1 MQWIELTIKTA
12 PAAIDLVCDRLTVLG
27 FDSFIIDDQEQ
38 FHEFLEQNRQ
48 YWDYVDEDLEKQMQG
63 LSQIRL
69 YLEQNASVPET
80 VESLKS
86 QLAALRAQYPS
97 VDFGSLDVQLANVKD
112 EDWENNWK
120 RYYQPLPIGERLLV
134 VPEWLHPENPEN
146 RVEVLLDPGMI
157 FGTGAH
163 ASTQMCMRELERA
176 IQGGE
181 RVLDLGSGSGILSIT
196 AVLLG
201 AAHATG
207 VDIDPKAE
215 DIARENAAINQIF
228 SDRFT
233 AVTGDVIGDRAMMES
248 LRGHYDV
255 VLANIVAD
263 VIIPL
268 SRVVPEFLQED
279 SVFICS
285 GILNTR
291 LAEVLAA
298 LEQNG
303 LQIISTEQQEDW
315 CRVTAALPEAG
326 REEGE
331 PHAYFFLPQQ
341 ADAAAHCADRAAGR
355 RSARPAHSRAHQL
368 SGPLRRVFA
377 KRRVF

>member
-1 MQWIELTIKTA
+1 MQWIEVCIKTTSQ
-12 PAAIDLVCDRLTVLG
+12 AIELVGERLTMLG
-27 FDSFIIDDQEQ
+27 FDSFIMDDQDE
-38 FHEFLEQNRQ
+38 FHEFLENNKQ
-48 YWDYVDEDLEKQMQG
+48 YWDYVDEGLEKQMQG

-69 YLEQNASVPET
+69 YIEDSPAAPET
-80 VESLKS
+80 ISYLKD
-86 QLAALRAQYPS
+86 QLRLLPQQYPTIE
-97 VDFGSLDVQLANVKD
+97 FGTLDVTLEHVKD

-120 RYYQPLPIGERLLV
+120 QYYQPLKIGSRLLV
-134 VPEWLHPENPEN
+134 VPEWLHPENPEH

-315 CRVTAALPEAG
+315 CRVTAALPEA
-326 REEGE
+326 
-331 PHAYFFLPQQ
+331 
-341 ADAAAHCADRAAGR
+341 
-355 RSARPAHSRAHQL
+355 
-368 SGPLRRVFA
+368 
-377 KRRVF
+377 

>member
-1 MQWIELTIKTA
+1 MAWLEITIPTA
-12 PAAIDLVCDRLTVLG
+12 PESIEDTAARLTAEGFADLV
-27 FDSFIIDDQEQ
+27 IEDQREY
-38 FHEFLEQNRQ
+38 EDFLEENRA
-48 YWDYVDEDLEKQMQG
+48 YWDYIDETLQKELAG
-63 LSQIRL
+63 LSRIRL
-69 YLEQNASVPET
+69 YLEEGPAVPET
-80 VESLKS
+80 ISHLKD
-86 QLAALRAQYPS
+86 QLAALRAQYPAT
-97 VDFGSLDVQLANVKD
+97 DFGSLDVQLANVKD

-120 RYYQPLPIGERLLV
+120 QYYQPLPIGEKLLV
-134 VPEWLHPENPEN
+134 VPEWLHPENPEH

-196 AVLLG
+196 AILLG

-228 SDRFT
+228 ADRFT
-233 AVTGDVIGDRAMMES
+233 AVTGDVIGDKAMMES
-248 LRGHYDV
+248 LKGHYDV

-263 VIIPL
+263 VIVPL

-279 SVFICS
+279 SIFICS

-291 LAEVLAA
+291 LPEVLDA
-298 LEQNG
+298 LEKNG
-303 LQIISTEQQEDW
+303 LQILSTEQQEDW
-315 CRVTAALPEAG
+315 CRVTAALLET
-326 REEGE
+326 
-331 PHAYFFLPQQ
+331 
-341 ADAAAHCADRAAGR
+341 
-355 RSARPAHSRAHQL
+355 
-368 SGPLRRVFA
+368 
-377 KRRVF
+377 

>member
-1 MQWIELTIKTA
+1 MQWIELTIKTT

-38 FHEFLEQNRQ
+38 FHDFLEQNRQ
-48 YWDYVDEDLEKQMQG
+48 YWDYVDEGLEKQMEG

-69 YLEQNASVPET
+69 YLEQSASAPET
-80 VESLKS
+80 IEGLKS
-86 QLAALRAQYPS
+86 QLAALRTQYPS
-97 VDFGSLDVQLANVKD
+97 VDFGSLD
-112 EDWENNWK
+112 
-120 RYYQPLPIGERLLV
+120 

-181 RVLDLGSGSGILSIT
+181 QVLDLGSGSGILSIT

-248 LRGHYDV
+248 LKGHYDV

-279 SVFICS
+279 SIFICS

-291 LAEVLAA
+291 LDEVLAA
-298 LEQNG
+298 LEKNG
-303 LQIISTEQQEDW
+303 LQILSSEQQEDW
-315 CRVTAALPEAG
+315 CRVTAALLEA
-326 REEGE
+326 
-331 PHAYFFLPQQ
+331 
-341 ADAAAHCADRAAGR
+341 
-355 RSARPAHSRAHQL
+355 
-368 SGPLRRVFA
+368 
-377 KRRVF
+377 

>member
-1 MQWIELTIKTA
+1 MTA
-12 PAAIDLVCDRLTVLG
+12 ALFDARQVRRAFSRSAAGYDAVAQLQRLA
-27 FDSFIIDDQEQ
+27 EA
-38 FHEFLEQNRQ
+38 
-48 YWDYVDEDLEKQMQG
+48 
-63 LSQIRL
+63 RL
-69 YLEQNASVPET
+69 I
-80 VESLKS
+80 ESLDY
-86 QLAALRAQYPS
+86 LDDPALQRAPPQ
-97 VDFGSLDVQLANVKD
+97 
-112 EDWENNWK
+112 
-120 RYYQPLPIGERLLV
+120 
-134 VPEWLHPENPEN
+134 
-146 RVEVLLDPGMI
+146 
-157 FGTGAH
+157 
-163 ASTQMCMRELERA
+163 
-176 IQGGE
+176 

-315 CRVTAALPEAG
+315 CRVTAALPEA
-326 REEGE
+326 
-331 PHAYFFLPQQ
+331 
-341 ADAAAHCADRAAGR
+341 
-355 RSARPAHSRAHQL
+355 
-368 SGPLRRVFA
+368 
-377 KRRVF
+377 

>member
-1 MQWIELTIKTA
+1 MDWREVTIYTTTEGIGPVEA
-12 PAAIDLVCDRLTVLG
+12 LLEDNGVEGYVLEDAAD
-27 FDSFIIDDQEQ
+27 FE
-38 FHEFLEQNRQ
+38 EFLKDTEI

-69 YLEQNASVPET
+69 YLEQNASLPET

-315 CRVTAALPEAG
+315 CRVTAALPEA
-326 REEGE
+326 
-331 PHAYFFLPQQ
+331 
-341 ADAAAHCADRAAGR
+341 
-355 RSARPAHSRAHQL
+355 
-368 SGPLRRVFA
+368 
-377 KRRVF
+377 

>member
-1 MQWIELTIKTA
+1 MQWIEVCIKTTSQ
-12 PAAIDLVCDRLTVLG
+12 AIELVGERLTMLG
-27 FDSFIIDDQEQ
+27 FDSFIMDDQDE
-38 FHEFLEQNRQ
+38 FHEFLENNKQ
-48 YWDYVDEDLEKQMQG
+48 YWDYVDEGLEKQMQG

-69 YLEQNASVPET
+69 YIEDSPAAPET
-80 VESLKS
+80 ISYLKD
-86 QLAALRAQYPS
+86 QLRLLPQQYPTIE
-97 VDFGSLDVQLANVKD
+97 FGTLDVTLDHVKD

-120 RYYQPLPIGERLLV
+120 QYYQPLKIGSRLLV
-134 VPEWLHPENPEN
+134 VPEWLHPENPEH

-181 RVLDLGSGSGILSIT
+181 QVLDLGSGSGILSIT

-248 LRGHYDV
+248 LKGHYDV

-279 SVFICS
+279 SIFICS

-291 LAEVLAA
+291 LDEVLAA
-298 LEQNG
+298 LEKNG
-303 LQIISTEQQEDW
+303 LQILSSEQQEDW
-315 CRVTAALPEAG
+315 CRVTAALLEA
-326 REEGE
+326 
-331 PHAYFFLPQQ
+331 
-341 ADAAAHCADRAAGR
+341 
-355 RSARPAHSRAHQL
+355 
-368 SGPLRRVFA
+368 
-377 KRRVF
+377 

>member
-69 YLEQNASVPET
+69 YLEQ
-80 VESLKS
+80 
-86 QLAALRAQYPS
+86 
-97 VDFGSLDVQLANVKD
+97 NVKD

-315 CRVTAALPEAG
+315 CRVTAALPEA
-326 REEGE
+326 
-331 PHAYFFLPQQ
+331 
-341 ADAAAHCADRAAGR
+341 
-355 RSARPAHSRAHQL
+355 
-368 SGPLRRVFA
+368 
-377 KRRVF
+377 

>member
-1 MQWIELTIKTA
+1 MAWLEMTLNTPQGSVNALVTELTA
-12 PAAIDLVCDRLTVLG
+12 LG
-27 FDSFIIDDQEQ
+27 FEDLCIEDQQE
-38 FHEFLEQNRQ
+38 FESFLEENRE
-48 YWDYVDEDLEKQMQG
+48 YWDYIDESLEKQLQG
-63 LSQIRL
+63 LSRVKL
-69 YLEQNASVPET
+69 YLEDTDAGN
-80 VESLKS
+80 LKK
-86 QLAALRAQYPS
+86 LRAFAEKKGLPLEEKALPDTDWSESWKENYPPQEVGQS
-97 VDFGSLDVQLANVKD
+97 
-112 EDWENNWK
+112 
-120 RYYQPLPIGERLLV
+120 LV
-134 VPEWLHPENPEN
+134 VLPYWLSEDY
-146 RVEVLLDPGMI
+146 RGDRKMVVLDPGLT

-163 ASTQMCMRELERA
+163 PSTQMVMEAMEQTVTPGMHC
-176 IQGGE
+176 
-181 RVLDLGSGSGILSIT
+181 LDLGSGSGILSIT
-196 AVLLG
+196 ALRLG
-201 AAHATG
+201 AESAVG

-315 CRVTAALPEAG
+315 CRVTAALPEA
-326 REEGE
+326 
-331 PHAYFFLPQQ
+331 
-341 ADAAAHCADRAAGR
+341 
-355 RSARPAHSRAHQL
+355 
-368 SGPLRRVFA
+368 
-377 KRRVF
+377 